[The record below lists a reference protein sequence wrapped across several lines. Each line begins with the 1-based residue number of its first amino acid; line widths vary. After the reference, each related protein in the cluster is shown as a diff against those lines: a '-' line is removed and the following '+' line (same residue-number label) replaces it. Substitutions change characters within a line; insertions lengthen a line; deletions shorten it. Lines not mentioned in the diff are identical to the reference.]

1 MKIYSFGSSSSY
13 YSKIWLCS
21 LNRLD
26 FVCVSI
32 TKKSV
37 CDGDAYPRKRITFF
51 PPFLSV
57 SLSFSFSCPLSLSL
71 FHFIFK
77 PSPPHAAIVDTKK
90 KQHVET
96 KLVNVVVLS
105 KKSNE
110 HLTGQ
115 KPRTFIS
122 NCQVL
127 IKRICIH
134 IISIYIQEVLPR
146 QN

>member
-1 MKIYSFGSSSSY
+1 M
-13 YSKIWLCS
+13 WWW
-21 LNRLD
+21 RLPE
-26 FVCVSI
+26 
-32 TKKSV
+32 KENH
-37 CDGDAYPRKRITFF
+37 FF
-51 PPFLSV
+51 PSLPFCLSFFLFFLS
-57 SLSFSFSCPLSLSL
+57 SLSLSL

-146 QN
+146 QNWRCKKRNEKRLTSVIESRLFIIPNRYA